1 MEKTII
7 IDGRAVQLKSTA
19 ATPLRYKAQFKRDFF
34 SELLKLA
41 KLFSSQ
47 TSDVA
52 TNQKEDGIDLNT
64 ISWEAL
70 DHLDF
75 EVFYNFVWV
84 LAKSADNTIPAP
96 LDWLDQFD
104 EFPIKEIFPQITD
117 LLSSSIQSKKK

>member
-7 IDGRAVQLKSTA
+7 IDGQSIQLKSTA

-41 KLFSSQ
+41 KLFAGQ
-47 TSDVA
+47 EGTTEDV
-52 TNQKEDGIDLNT
+52 KEDGIDLSK

-84 LAKSADNTIPAP
+84 LAKSADHSIPDP

>member
-7 IDGRAVQLKSTA
+7 IDGQSIQLKSTA

-41 KLFSSQ
+41 KLFAGQ
-47 TSDVA
+47 EGTSEDV
-52 TNQKEDGIDLNT
+52 KEDGIDLSK

-84 LAKSADNTIPAP
+84 LAKSADHSIPDP

>member
-7 IDGRAVQLKSTA
+7 IDSQSIQLKSTA

-41 KLFSSQ
+41 KLFAGQ
-47 TSDVA
+47 EGTAEDV
-52 TNQKEDGIDLNT
+52 KEDGIDLSK

-84 LAKSADNTIPAP
+84 LAKSADHSIPDP

>member
-7 IDGRAVQLKSTA
+7 IDGQSIQLKSTA

-41 KLFSSQ
+41 KLFAGQ
-47 TSDVA
+47 EGTAEDV
-52 TNQKEDGIDLNT
+52 KEDGIDLSK

-84 LAKSADNTIPAP
+84 LAKSADHSIPDP